1 MDTYTYHCSMIIA
14 VEIIYVNIIDV
25 QADLSVQI
33 T

>member
-1 MDTYTYHCSMIIA
+1 MYHCSMIIP
-14 VEIIYVNIIDV
+14 VEIKYVNIIDE